1 MYLGSD
7 SSIRTERRGSRAPV
21 PANLKALLSDEQL
34 LALNN
39 VENFGWQLAFIRQPM
54 FEQAIAVVVSP
65 DHQRHA
71 VLEIDGEVNL
81 NPEIIIRH

>member
-21 PANLKALLSDEQL
+21 PPNLKGILTEEQL

-54 FEQAIAVVVSP
+54 FQQPIAVVVSP

-71 VLEIDGEVNL
+71 VLELDGQVNL
-81 NPEIIIRH
+81 NPDIVIRH